1 MKNIK
6 TFISLIAN
14 RYSLLTTT
22 FLCALCIN
30 SFAQESRANTNPDY
44 DFQQGRILFDQK
56 QYAVSS
62 QYFTNY
68 LNQQNGKEV
77 CELCQEAEYYI
88 AINAYKLRDKNVTDI
103 LEAYIE
109 KYPYSPMRSY
119 INFLLGH
126 SYYDRAKFDDAM
138 KYYNQVNDLHLSE
151 EDAEEFL
158 FTKGYT
164 LLTQKNTKKQV
175 AVSTLS
181 QALIKNT
188 NTKPN
193 TIMLTANLANKTT
206 LKLLKLL

>member
-1 MKNIK
+1 MKHLN
-6 TFISLIAN
+6 SLIKN
-14 RYSLLTTT
+14 LVTRYSLLATII
-22 FLCALCIN
+22 LYALCIN
-30 SFAQESRANTNPDY
+30 SSAQESRANDNPNY
-44 DFQQGRILFDQK
+44 NFQQGRILFDQK

-88 AINAYKLRDKNVTDI
+88 AINAYKLRDKNATDI

-151 EDAEEFL
+151 EDAEEYL
-158 FTKGYT
+158 FTKGYAH
-164 LLTQKNTKKQV
+164 LTQKEYKK
-175 AVSTLS
+175 AKKSFINAT
-181 QALIKNT
+181 IYN
-188 NTKPN
+188 PN
-193 TIMLTANLANKTT
+193 ERKYFYNLHI
-206 LKLLKLL
+206 